1 MRCGILGEVQKT
13 LQRSCSLNNEKQTE
27 DIVISTKK
35 LTKVFEVPHNRKNSI
50 KDVFLHPF
58 SRTSHDKYVAFK
70 NIDLDI
76 KRGEFFGIVG
86 RNGSGKSTL
95 LKILGGIYQPTS
107 GNIEVKGSITT
118 FIELGIGFNPELSG
132 KDNVFLNGAI
142 LGLTRKEVL
151 SKYKEIVD
159 FAELHDFMDQKL
171 KNYSSGMQ
179 VRLAFSIAIQS
190 HNEVLLI
197 DEVLAVGDA
206 NFQRKCFDVFK
217 QIRNS
222 GKTIVFVSH
231 DMNAVKEFCDRAV
244 LIEKGKVI
252 SEGVPSVVAND
263 YIDMFNESSENKI
276 NSKNRWGDHK
286 VTIGKLNVS
295 NSEEIVKI
303 SYEITA
309 NEQVEDPIFGMIVR
323 DADNNNLIDSNTKWK
338 SIKTGVINK
347 GERRKVQWEIPNIL
361 RTGTYTVSPAAAHQ
375 DGLAFYDWQDNAI
388 KFNIV
393 KKTETAGLI
402 LANHDMSVTKE
413 S

>member
-1 MRCGILGEVQKT
+1 M
-13 LQRSCSLNNEKQTE
+13 
-27 DIVISTKK
+27 
-35 LTKVFEVPHNRKNSI
+35 
-50 KDVFLHPF
+50 
-58 SRTSHDKYVAFK
+58 
-70 NIDLDI
+70 
-76 KRGEFFGIVG
+76 
-86 RNGSGKSTL
+86 
-95 LKILGGIYQPTS
+95 
-107 GNIEVKGSITT
+107 
-118 FIELGIGFNPELSG
+118 
-132 KDNVFLNGAI
+132 FLNGAI